1 MKDHP
6 EPVAAIFPPGQA
18 VMPAQRAALMGHAPC
33 CIWLTGLSASGKTSL
48 AHALERALHQ
58 RGCHTYALDGDNLRQ
73 GLNADL
79 GFSAEARAEIERI
92 DSNYDAAPMSLAA
105 ALPDPAA
112 FDNDEHKWQPVAL
125 HGQYIGEPFLARN
138 RPSAAGVGS
147 NLVQAF
153 RNDDGSIFFVDRG
166 WVAVSGTDEVPS
178 DLPLPAPGEVE
189 ALVRLR
195 AGEPEIAGRSAAGH
209 SLPSIHLPTLAE
221 LSLKA
226 GYAAPGAVVYTAA
239 FGQLVS
245 EQPEGEHGLLAERP
259 ERDEGPHLSYALQWY
274 VFILIACIGV
284 AYAARLEY
292 RGLNAGDE
300 SVRREDA
307 RRADRKRRRGPSDA
321 DEEDALLGG

>member
-1 MKDHP
+1 MRNQTPATEHP
-6 EPVAAIFPPGQA
+6 NRDGLMEEERDGTGQSAGA
-18 VMPAQRAALMGHAPC
+18 VGWSFLYGRRWLGYFALLVVFSIAC
-33 CIWLTGLSASGKTSL
+33 VWLGNWQF
-48 AHALERALHQ
+48 ER
-58 RGCHTYALDGDNLRQ
+58 R
-73 GLNADL
+73 
-79 GFSAEARAEIERI
+79 AEARAEIERI